1 MVIGIR
7 RLILLFKVEKTE
19 LFKENLCDEKK
30 NGILILVIIG
40 ILVIW
45 AGIGFAAKKAYDRH
59 QEELRLQAIETKN
72 SEIDA
77 EYQKFENEE
86 NRDKKLEALKQE
98 VESAVKYEKTEDAY
112 EECSA
117 HYEKVIAQMKNSF
130 VSEYDD
136 TIKAIVD
143 KIGDDVEKVDDKE
156 ALKNAASEFT
166 VFKDTLKMTLKIII
180 PSSRTALKNITVRLM
195 NT

>member
-19 LFKENLCDEKK
+19 LFKENLCDEKEK
-30 NGILILVIIG
+30 RNFNISHNRHPCHLGRN
-40 ILVIW
+40 W
-45 AGIGFAAKKAYDRH
+45 FCREKAYDRH

-117 HYEKVIAQMKNSF
+117 HYEKS
-130 VSEYDD
+130 
-136 TIKAIVD
+136 
-143 KIGDDVEKVDDKE
+143 
-156 ALKNAASEFT
+156 L
-166 VFKDTLKMTLKIII
+166 
-180 PSSRTALKNITVRLM
+180 RR
-195 NT
+195 